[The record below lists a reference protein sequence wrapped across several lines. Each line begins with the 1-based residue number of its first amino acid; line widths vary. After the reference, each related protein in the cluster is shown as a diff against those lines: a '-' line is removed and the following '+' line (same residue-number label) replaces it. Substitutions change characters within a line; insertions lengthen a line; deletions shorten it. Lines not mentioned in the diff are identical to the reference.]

1 MTRWKSILL
10 VLLAVFPLAATT
22 LEQLSL
28 DQMVQRSTAIV
39 RGKVLDSSS
48 RLFGR
53 VICTVYRV
61 QVTENLKGTSPTVVE
76 VAVPGGTHQGL
87 RLTMPGTPKP
97 VAGVE
102 YVFFLW
108 QGTTG
113 TNVILGLSQG
123 LFDIVKGTN
132 GQTVLV
138 RGATGADFVDSQGHT
153 VEDNGMQVTL
163 RELTQKLGA
172 K

>member
-1 MTRWKSILL
+1 MTRLRSIL
-10 VLLAVFPLAATT
+10 VVWLAALPLMATT
-22 LEQLSL
+22 LEQLSV

-48 RLFGR
+48 RMFGR

-61 QVTENLKGTSPTVVE
+61 QVTERLKGSTPTIVE

-87 RLTMPGTPKP
+87 RLTFPGTPKP
-97 VAGVE
+97 APGTE

-123 LFDIVKGTN
+123 LFDIVKSAN
-132 GQTVLV
+132 GDVILS
-138 RGATGADFVDSQGHT
+138 RGATSADFVDGKGLPVTDH
-153 VEDNGMQVTL
+153 GMRISM
-163 RELTQKLGA
+163 RELAQKLGA